1 MFPSGPYFKESLNT
15 FVVGHWP
22 VSRQMTPRHL
32 SLTRTENVIFVEY
45 MPSQCT
51 PSQPLLVEA
60 YTWLVSHLS
69 RGGDTVVEIGSST
82 GYAGVAA
89 LKEGR
94 NAVWISTESHDKQQT
109 FKTRIAN
116 LLSSEVKVD

>member
-1 MFPSGPYFKESLNT
+1 MFPSGPYFKESLCT
-15 FVVGHWP
+15 FVVGHWS

-32 SLTRTENVIFVEY
+32 SLTSPENVMFVEY

-51 PSQPLLVEA
+51 TTQPLPVKA
-60 YTWLVSHLS
+60 YTWLVNHLS
-69 RGGDTVVEIGSST
+69 REGDTVVEIGSST

-89 LKEGR
+89 LKDGR
-94 NAVWISTESHDKQQT
+94 NAVWVSTESDDNQET
-109 FKTRIAN
+109 FKTRITN